1 LLAELDRRK
10 SFAGAPVV
18 VLSEHVDYWDHDGW
32 RDPFSS
38 AEWTQRQNLYGER
51 FHLDSVYTPQMV
63 IDGTQQLVGSN
74 GLQVSQALEKAVSQ
88 QDKVTLAITNTAWSG
103 DTLQATVSVTNIPL
117 AAKGANIYAVLADDA
132 DTSSVSRGENSG
144 RTLQHVAVV
153 RVMRKVGHLAGPYDG
168 EVQIEL
174 PHGTPRGKMRLIVF
188 AQKGDNGQVFG
199 ATQREV

>member
-1 LLAELDRRK
+1 
-10 SFAGAPVV
+10 

-38 AEWTQRQNLYGER
+38 AVWTQRQNLYGDR

-74 GLQVSQALEKAVSQ
+74 GLQVSQALEKAAGQ
-88 QDKVTLAITNTAWSG
+88 QDKVTLAITNATWS
-103 DTLQATVSVTNIPL
+103 DDALQATVSVTNIP
-117 AAKGANIYAVLADDA
+117 AAAMKGVNLYAVLADDA

-153 RVMRKVGHLAGPYDG
+153 RVMRKVGNLQGPYNG
-168 EVQIEL
+168 QVQISL
-174 PHGTPRGKMRLIVF
+174 PHGTAHAKMRLILF

-199 ATQREV
+199 ATEREVAD